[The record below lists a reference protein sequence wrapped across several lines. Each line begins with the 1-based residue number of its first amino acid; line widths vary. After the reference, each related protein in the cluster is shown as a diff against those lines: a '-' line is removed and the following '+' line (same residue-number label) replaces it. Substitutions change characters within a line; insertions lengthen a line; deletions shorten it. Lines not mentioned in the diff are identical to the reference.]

1 MAEARERGPDPKVT
15 QLVGGSHRHD
25 RRLGVPFVGVGD
37 QTLPCGFA
45 RQLIRPSPCELN
57 VEVVIHDIGGCR
69 GLSADRS
76 PSTLRPGVQDV
87 KDRFELS
94 SVRRGIT
101 AMCPSLR
108 FVR

>member
-1 MAEARERGPDPKVT
+1 MRSSASAV
-15 QLVGGSHRHD
+15 
-25 RRLGVPFVGVGD
+25 RRCRTASRVSSSVR
-37 QTLPCGFA
+37 A
-45 RQLIRPSPCELN
+45 SCESD
-57 VEVVIHDIGGCR
+57 VEFVIHDVGGCR
-69 GLSADRS
+69 ALSADRS
-76 PSTLRPGVQDV
+76 PSTLSPGVQDV

>member
-1 MAEARERGPDPKVT
+1 MT

-37 QTLPCGFA
+37 RTLPCGFA